1 MYKFIIFN
9 IMIILFLAIT
19 GIILSIFFSSCE
31 IALISANKLQI
42 NVWVKQQL
50 KLSRIANSIINNKE
64 FYLFCILVGNNLAN
78 MLTTSFLTILL
89 VNHGYFK
96 EEFIFIIIALIIL
109 LFAEIIPKSIVRQFS
124 NVSLLAISPMLY
136 ACGVILYPFYYI
148 FNYIFP
154 NEISDNSIFKNK
166 EHDYLRDDLQYIYEH
181 VDKSIN
187 IEKEQKEMLSN
198 VFMLGESIASEVMT
212 PRADLSMVSKEDSLE
227 KILHTFIDS
236 GHSKLPV
243 YDGDIDNIIG
253 IIYLYDLF
261 KNPDSINEIIK
272 TVNQIPFSKNISDIM
287 SEFQDS
293 NCNVSIV
300 LDEHGGTLG
309 IITAEDIFEELF
321 GDVEDEFDHD
331 DIKSRRNEDGSITT
345 NARIECDA
353 FNKRYNNIIPN
364 GNYETLAGY
373 IISEIGRIP
382 NEGENLFL
390 KIGQVQIKK
399 SSSRKI
405 DEIQIFPNNT

>member
-1 MYKFIIFN
+1 
-9 IMIILFLAIT
+9 MIILFLALT

-42 NVWVKQQL
+42 NVWVKQ
-50 KLSRIANSIINNKE
+50 KMRLSKTANSIINNKE

-89 VNHGYFK
+89 INHGYFAQ
-96 EEFIFIIIALIIL
+96 EFIFVIIALIIL

-124 NVSLLAISPMLY
+124 NVSLLAISPLLY
-136 ACGVILYPFYYI
+136 VFGIILYPFYYI
-148 FNYIFP
+148 FNIFFSSD
-154 NEISDNSIFKNK
+154 ISKNSIFKNK
-166 EHDYLRDDLQYIYEH
+166 EHDYLRDDIQYIYEH
-181 VDKSIN
+181 VDKSIK
-187 IEKEQKEMLSN
+187 IEEEQKEMLSN
-198 VFMLGESIASEVMT
+198 VFMLGESTASEVMT
-212 PRADLSMVSKEDSLE
+212 PRTDLSMVSKKDSLE
-227 KILHTFIDS
+227 NILHTFIDS

-261 KNPDSINEIIK
+261 KNPNNIDEIIK
-272 TVNQIPFSKNISDIM
+272 NVNQIPFSKNISDIM
-287 SEFQDS
+287 SEFRDS

-300 LDEHGGTLG
+300 LDEHGGTMG

-321 GDVEDEFDHD
+321 GDFEDEFDHD
-331 DIKSRRNEDGSITT
+331 DIKSKINKDGSITT
-345 NARIECDA
+345 NAKIECDA
-353 FNKRYNNIIPN
+353 FNKKYNNLIPE

-390 KIGQVQIKK
+390 SIGQVVIKK
-399 SSSRKI
+399 SSSRKV
-405 DEIQIFPNNT
+405 DEIQIFPNR

>member
-1 MYKFIIFN
+1 
-9 IMIILFLAIT
+9 MIILFLALT

-42 NVWVKQQL
+42 NVWVKQ
-50 KLSRIANSIINNKE
+50 KMRLSKTANSIINNKE

-89 VNHGYFK
+89 INHGYFAQ
-96 EEFIFIIIALIIL
+96 EFIFVIIALIIL

-124 NVSLLAISPMLY
+124 NVSLLAISPLLY
-136 ACGVILYPFYYI
+136 VFGIILYPFYYI
-148 FNYIFP
+148 FNIFFS
-154 NEISDNSIFKNK
+154 NDRSKNSIFKNK
-166 EHDYLRDDLQYIYEH
+166 EHDYLRDDIQYIYEH
-181 VDKSIN
+181 VDKSIK
-187 IEKEQKEMLSN
+187 IEEEQKEMLSN
-198 VFMLGESIASEVMT
+198 VFMLGESTASEVMT
-212 PRADLSMVSKEDSLE
+212 PRTDLSMVSKKDSLE
-227 KILHTFIDS
+227 NILHTFIDS

-261 KNPDSINEIIK
+261 KNPNNIDEIIK
-272 TVNQIPFSKNISDIM
+272 NVNQIPFSKNISDIM
-287 SEFQDS
+287 SEFRDS

-300 LDEHGGTLG
+300 LDEHGGTMG

-321 GDVEDEFDHD
+321 GDFEDEFDHD
-331 DIKSRRNEDGSITT
+331 DIKSKINKDGSITT
-345 NARIECDA
+345 NAKIECDA
-353 FNKRYNNIIPN
+353 FNKKYNNLIPD

-390 KIGQVQIKK
+390 SIGQVVIKK
-399 SSSRKI
+399 SSSRKV
-405 DEIQIFPNNT
+405 DEIQIFPNR

>member
-1 MYKFIIFN
+1 
-9 IMIILFLAIT
+9 MIILFLALT

-42 NVWVKQQL
+42 NVWVKQ
-50 KLSRIANSIINNKE
+50 KLRLSKIADLIINNKE

-78 MLTTSFLTILL
+78 MLTTSFLTIFLL
-89 VNHGYFK
+89 NHGYFAQ
-96 EEFIFIIIALIIL
+96 EFIFIIIALVIL

-124 NVSLLAISPMLY
+124 NISLLILSPLLY
-136 ACGVILYPFYYI
+136 VCGIILYPFYYI
-148 FNYIFP
+148 FNNIFSNQIP
-154 NEISDNSIFKNK
+154 KDSIFKNK
-166 EHDYLRDDLQYIYEH
+166 EHDYIRDDIQYIYEH
-181 VDKSIN
+181 VDKSIE
-187 IEKEQKEMLSN
+187 IEDDQKEMLSN

-212 PRADLSMVSKEDSLE
+212 PRTELSLVSKKDNLE

-243 YDGDIDNIIG
+243 YEGDIDNIIG

-261 KNPDSINEIIK
+261 KNPNSIDEIIK
-272 TVNQIPFSKNISDIM
+272 DVNQIPFSKNISDIM

-321 GDVEDEFDHD
+321 GDFEDEFDHD
-331 DIKSRRNEDGSITT
+331 DIRSKINEDGSITT
-345 NARIECDA
+345 NAKIECDA
-353 FNKRYNNIIPN
+353 FNKKYNNLIPN

-390 KIGQVQIKK
+390 KIGQVVIKK

-405 DEIQIFPNNT
+405 DEIQIFPNETL

>member
-1 MYKFIIFN
+1 
-9 IMIILFLAIT
+9 MIILFLALT

-42 NVWVKQQL
+42 NVWVKQ
-50 KLSRIANSIINNKE
+50 KLRLSKIADSIINNKE

-78 MLTTSFLTILL
+78 MLTTSFLTIFLL
-89 VNHGYFK
+89 NNGYFAQ
-96 EEFIFIIIALIIL
+96 EFIFIIIALVIL

-124 NVSLLAISPMLY
+124 NVSLLALSPLLY
-136 ACGVILYPFYYI
+136 VFGIILHPFYYI
-148 FNYIFP
+148 FNNIFS
-154 NEISDNSIFKNK
+154 NEISENSIFKNK
-166 EHDYLRDDLQYIYEH
+166 DHDYLRDDIQYIYEH
-181 VDKSIN
+181 VDKSIE
-187 IEKEQKEMLSN
+187 IEEEQKEMLSN
-198 VFMLGESIASEVMT
+198 VFMLGESTASDVMT
-212 PRADLSMVSKEDSLE
+212 PRTELSMVSKDDNLE
-227 KILHTFIDS
+227 NVLHTFIDS

-261 KNPDSINEIIK
+261 KNPNSIDEIIK
-272 TVNQIPFSKNISDIM
+272 TVNQIPFSKNISHIM

-309 IITAEDIFEELF
+309 VITAEDIFEELF
-321 GDVEDEFDHD
+321 GDFEDEFDHD
-331 DIKSRRNEDGSITT
+331 EVKSKINEDGSITT
-345 NARIECDA
+345 NAKIECDA
-353 FNKRYNNIIPN
+353 FNKKYDNLIPD

-390 KIGQVQIKK
+390 KIGQILIKK
-399 SSSRKI
+399 SSSRRI
-405 DEIQIFPNNT
+405 NEIQIFPNNKK

>member
-1 MYKFIIFN
+1 
-9 IMIILFLAIT
+9 MIILFLALT

-42 NVWVKQQL
+42 NVWVKQ
-50 KLSRIANSIINNKE
+50 KMRLSKTANSIINNKE

-89 VNHGYFK
+89 INHGYFAQ
-96 EEFIFIIIALIIL
+96 EFIFVIIALIIL

-124 NVSLLAISPMLY
+124 NVSLLAISPLLY
-136 ACGVILYPFYYI
+136 VFGIILYPFYYI
-148 FNYIFP
+148 FNIFFS
-154 NEISDNSIFKNK
+154 NDISENSIFKNK
-166 EHDYLRDDLQYIYEH
+166 EHDYLRDDIQYIYEH
-181 VDKSIN
+181 VDKSIE
-187 IEKEQKEMLSN
+187 IEEEQKEMLSN

-212 PRADLSMVSKEDSLE
+212 PRTDLSMVSKKDSLE
-227 KILHTFIDS
+227 NILHTFIDS

-261 KNPDSINEIIK
+261 KNPNNIDEIIK
-272 TVNQIPFSKNISDIM
+272 NVNQIPFSKNISDIM
-287 SEFQDS
+287 SEFRDS

-300 LDEHGGTLG
+300 LDEHGGTMG

-321 GDVEDEFDHD
+321 GDFEDEFDHD
-331 DIKSRRNEDGSITT
+331 DIKSKINKDGSITT
-345 NARIECDA
+345 NAKIECDA
-353 FNKRYNNIIPN
+353 FNKKYNNLIPE

-390 KIGQVQIKK
+390 SIGQVVIKK
-399 SSSRKI
+399 SSSRKV
-405 DEIQIFPNNT
+405 DEIQIFPR